1 MHNTYKYAKAIFN
14 ISNKAKKITE
24 TQKELQLIA
33 YLYKK
38 NSAFR
43 LLFITKKI
51 NSNQKTEIINKVLN
65 MLSPLTLE
73 FLKIIINNNQSN
85 ELLNVIKK
93 FNHLSESY
101 LGVNKV
107 DIITAAK
114 LSDQELNELSQT
126 LSGVLNNSLS
136 INNIT
141 DPNIIGGMKLRVGN
155 NVFDNSVNYQIN
167 QLKKTLHNM

>member
-1 MHNTYKYAKAIFN
+1 MHNTHKYAKALFN
-14 ISNKAKKITE
+14 VANKSDKITE
-24 TQKELQLIA
+24 TQKEFQLIA
-33 YLYKK
+33 NLYKK

-51 NSNQKTEIINKVLN
+51 DSNQKTEIINKVLS
-65 MLSPLTLE
+65 MLSPLILE

-93 FNHLSESY
+93 FNHLSESH
-101 LGVNKV
+101 LGINKV
-107 DIITAAK
+107 DIVTAAK
-114 LSDQELNELSQT
+114 LSDQELHDLSQT
-126 LSGVLNNSLS
+126 ISGILNNSPS
-136 INNIT
+136 INNIA

-155 NVFDNSVNYQIN
+155 NIFDNSVNYQIN

>member
-1 MHNTYKYAKAIFN
+1 MHNTHKYAKALFN
-14 ISNKAKKITE
+14 VANKAKKITE

-51 NSNQKTEIINKVLN
+51 DSNQKTEIINKVLN

-93 FNHLSESY
+93 FNHLSGSY

-107 DIITAAK
+107 DIITATK

-126 LSGVLNNSLS
+126 LSGVLNNSPA
-136 INNIT
+136 INNIA
-141 DPNIIGGMKLRVGN
+141 DPNIIGGIKLRVGN
-155 NVFDNSVNYQIN
+155 NIFDNSVNYQIN

>member
-1 MHNTYKYAKAIFN
+1 MHNAHKYAKAIFN
-14 ISNKAKKITE
+14 IANKANKITE
-24 TQKELQLIA
+24 IQKEFQFIA
-33 YLYKK
+33 NLYKK

-43 LLFITKKI
+43 LLFITKRI
-51 NSNQKTEIINKVLN
+51 DSNQKNEILNKILN

-93 FNHLSESY
+93 INHLSESY
-101 LGVNKV
+101 WGVNKV
-107 DIITAAK
+107 NIITATK
-114 LSDQELNELSQT
+114 LGDQELNELSQA
-126 LSGVLNNSLS
+126 LSRILNNSPL

-141 DPNIIGGMKLRVGN
+141 DPNIIGGIKLRVGN

>member
-1 MHNTYKYAKAIFN
+1 MYNTHKYAKAIFN

-126 LSGVLNNSLS
+126 LSGVLNNSPA

>member
-1 MHNTYKYAKAIFN
+1 MHNTHKYAKALFN
-14 ISNKAKKITE
+14 TANKANKITE
-24 TQKELQLIA
+24 TKKEFQLIA
-33 YLYKK
+33 NLYKK

-51 NSNQKTEIINKVLN
+51 DSNQKIEIINKVLN
-65 MLSPLTLE
+65 MLNPLTLE

-85 ELLNVIKK
+85 ELLKVIKK
-93 FNHLSESY
+93 FDHLSESH

-107 DIITAAK
+107 DIITATK
-114 LSDQELNELSQT
+114 LSEQALHDLSQT
-126 LSGVLNNSLS
+126 ISGILNNSPL

-141 DPNIIGGMKLRVGN
+141 DPDIIGGMKLRVGN
-155 NVFDNSVNYQIN
+155 NIFDNSVNYQIN